1 MAIRMRGDDFL
12 RFFTICHPDVERL
25 MTWPAG
31 TRVERVLSSLTPQCP
46 ERRRASAGAQG
57 SVGRAATYPPPATI
71 EWLLNGG

>member
-1 MAIRMRGDDFL
+1 MQTRQAAVAIAL
-12 RFFTICHPDVERL
+12 RLLDGRISKEVGR
-25 MTWPAG
+25 G